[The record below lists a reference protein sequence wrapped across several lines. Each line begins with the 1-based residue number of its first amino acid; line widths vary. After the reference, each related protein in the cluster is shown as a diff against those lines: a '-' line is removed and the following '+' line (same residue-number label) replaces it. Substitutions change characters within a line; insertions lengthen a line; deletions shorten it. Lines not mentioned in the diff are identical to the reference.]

1 MSCKLAGK
9 LITISDR
16 CLDRVL
22 LSSSTT
28 LQKLLS
34 WTSYVIL
41 QEHGKIMLITKRK
54 NTKLK
59 TELHGKSPK
68 IWPCGGFFP
77 DTQAEFRGIAHVR

>member
-1 MSCKLAGK
+1 MSCKLADK
-9 LITISDR
+9 LITISVDR
-16 CLDRVL
+16 YL
-22 LSSSTT
+22 LSYSTT

-68 IWPCGGFFP
+68 IGLVVGFFP
-77 DTQAEFRGIAHVR
+77 TRKRNFVGLPTCVK